1 MSNPHHPSAQPI
13 PEAGL
18 RVSYFADLVRLAQM
32 VYDPSGGLSGRSL
45 TVDWQSFGLPE
56 AVVIDLKILGQ
67 RYQFSSPH
75 IAPDVIW
82 EQLTP
87 VSRKWFIDNRMALA
101 ELEETFLA
109 RDED

>member
-1 MSNPHHPSAQPI
+1 MSEHHSPSAQPV

-18 RVSYFADLVRLAQM
+18 RVSHFADLVRVAQI

-45 TVDWQSFGLPE
+45 SVDWQSFGIPE
-56 AVVIDLKILGQ
+56 AVAVDLKILGQ
-67 RYQFSSPH
+67 RYQFASPH
-75 IAPDVIW
+75 MPPDVIW

-87 VSRKWFIDNRMALA
+87 ASRKWFIENRAQLA

>member
-1 MSNPHHPSAQPI
+1 MSEYPSPQVI

-18 RVSYFADLVRLAQM
+18 RISHFADLIRFAQI
-32 VYDPSGGLSGRSL
+32 VYDPSGGLSGRPL
-45 TVDWQSFGLPE
+45 VVNWQSVGLPE

-67 RYQFSSPH
+67 RHQLASPH
-75 IAPDVIW
+75 LSPDLIW

-87 VSRKWFIDNRMALA
+87 ATRQWFIKNRTLLA

>member
-1 MSNPHHPSAQPI
+1 MSDSHSSSQLV

-18 RVSYFADLVRLAQM
+18 RASHFADLVRLAQI
-32 VYDPSGGLSGRSL
+32 VYDPSGGLSGRAMA
-45 TVDWQSFGLPE
+45 VDWRAFLPE

-67 RYQFSSPH
+67 RYQFASPH
-75 IAPDVIW
+75 VSPDVIW
-82 EQLTP
+82 EQLSP
-87 VSRKWFIDNRMALA
+87 ASRKWFIANRTSLA

>member
-1 MSNPHHPSAQPI
+1 MSEPHHSSSHLI

-18 RVSYFADLVRLAQM
+18 RASHFADLVRLAQI

-45 TVDWQSFGLPE
+45 VVNWDAVGLPE
-56 AVVIDLKILGQ
+56 AVVIDLKLLGQ
-67 RYQFSSPH
+67 RYQFASPH
-75 IAPDVIW
+75 VSPDVVW
-82 EQLTP
+82 EQLAP
-87 VSRKWFIDNRMALA
+87 ASRKWFIEHRTFLA

>member
-1 MSNPHHPSAQPI
+1 MSKHHQDSAQFI

-18 RVSYFADLVRLAQM
+18 RASHFADLVRVAQI
-32 VYDPSGGLSGRSL
+32 VYDPSGGLSGRSIS
-45 TVDWQSFGLPE
+45 VDWQSFGLPE

-67 RYQFSSPH
+67 RYQFASPH
-75 IAPDVIW
+75 VAPDVLW

-87 VSRKWFIDNRMALA
+87 ASRKWFIENRTLLA